1 MVDVYALFL
10 VIFYA
15 LRFIPLPDRAAWWDT
30 AKAKNGN
37 VQEITTRTK
46 FRRTVVKAVDA
57 ARLSG
62 KVGVVLSMGL
72 EKSPEKRW
80 TAQELLRTMIEYG
93 FTIGDSSVQKPWLE
107 DKSVRY

>member
-10 VIFYA
+10 VTFYA

-30 AKAKNGN
+30 AKAKNVN

-57 ARLSG
+57 GRFSG
-62 KVGVVLSMGL
+62 KFGAVLAMDL
-72 EKSPEKRW
+72 EKDPEKRW

-93 FTIGDSSVQKPWLE
+93 FTIGNSSVQKLRLE